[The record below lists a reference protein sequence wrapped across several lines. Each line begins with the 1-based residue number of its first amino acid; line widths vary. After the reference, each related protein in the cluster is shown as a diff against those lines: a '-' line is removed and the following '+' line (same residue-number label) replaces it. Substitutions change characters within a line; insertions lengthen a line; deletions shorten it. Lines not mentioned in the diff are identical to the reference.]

1 MKRKSNVSWIIKVI
15 VASIILSM
23 VFTFISESVLSGAG
37 YITAFI
43 LLFVFIFFGVLTD
56 IIGMAVT
63 FADETPFHSMVSHNT
78 VGAAQSIRL
87 IKNAERVS
95 SFCNDVMGDISGI
108 VSGTTGAVICA
119 NLVSDFSFHT
129 MVTQLL
135 VTGTVAGL
143 TIGGKAAG
151 KAISMKNSTKIVLAA
166 GKVIAFFERIFKK
179 RNGKKKT

>member
-1 MKRKSNVSWIIKVI
+1 MKRKGNFSWIAKVI

-23 VFTFISESVLSGAG
+23 VFTVISESVLSGAG
-37 YITAFI
+37 YVTAFI
-43 LLFVFIFFGVLTD
+43 LLFVFILLGVLTD
-56 IIGMAVT
+56 MIGMAVT
-63 FADETPFHSMVSHNT
+63 SADETPFHSMASHNT
-78 VGAAQSIRL
+78 RGAAQAIRL

-119 NLVSDFSFHT
+119 NLVQDFSFST
-129 MVTQLL
+129 MLTQLL
-135 VTGTVAGL
+135 VTGMVAGL

-151 KAISMKNSTKIVLAA
+151 KIISLNNSVKIVLFA